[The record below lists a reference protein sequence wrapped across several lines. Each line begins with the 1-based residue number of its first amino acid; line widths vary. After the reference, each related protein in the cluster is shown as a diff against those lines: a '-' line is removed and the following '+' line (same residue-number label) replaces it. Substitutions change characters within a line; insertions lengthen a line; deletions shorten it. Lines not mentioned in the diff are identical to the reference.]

1 MPDLWDSAAAFAR
14 AFSTSPRVQ
23 RFVRAYDL
31 EGDEDLARR
40 LNEFTVT
47 YSPLKSAP
55 ILIGPRLNQ
64 IPQTAELLANGE
76 DVMEWLGDAM
86 AVGEALQIA
95 IEFLRSRLPGYPIL
109 RVPHR
114 RRGSPCLLETDPFFF
129 QYFPW
134 DRDLAQHGMQLALT
148 PPDMTTVDC
157 ETDCGKE
164 LRQMASALAEW
175 TSWGRFAELSKALTE
190 DDVAALSETSKTF
203 GAAVKDEVVSKEAGD
218 ELLAQYQYRSAVLE
232 EQVGAAEGRAK
243 DYLLAFEAVDSLVA
257 IVAGL
262 IETLV
267 ITDRLRTID
276 PDRLD
281 LSGSGE
287 VSRVNVKVS
296 PDPLVLDPGR
306 VVRVAG
312 DSVPEGLVLIENLN
326 QSFSFGENA
335 DSSAEIKGRFV
346 AL

>member
-1 MPDLWDSAAAFAR
+1 MPDLWDSAAAFAK

-23 RFVRAYDL
+23 RFIRAYDL
-31 EGDEDLARR
+31 EGGDDLARR
-40 LNEFTVT
+40 VNEFTVT

-64 IPQTAELLANGE
+64 IPQTTELLATGE

-129 QYFPW
+129 HYFPW
-134 DRDLAQHGMQLALT
+134 DRDLARQGMQLAPT
-148 PPDMTTVDC
+148 PPDMTTIDC
-157 ETDCGKE
+157 ETDCSKE
-164 LRQMASALAEW
+164 LRQMAMALAEW
-175 TSWGRFAELSKALTE
+175 TSWDRFAELSKTLTDE
-190 DDVAALSETSKTF
+190 DLAGLSETGKAF
-203 GAAVKDEVVSKEAGD
+203 AAAIKDEVVDKEAD
-218 ELLAQYQYRSAVLE
+218 DSLLARYQYLSAVLE
-232 EQVGAAEGRAK
+232 EQVGAAKDRAK
-243 DYLLAFEAVDSLVA
+243 EYLLAFEAVDSLVA

-267 ITDRLRTID
+267 ITDSLRTID

-281 LSGSGE
+281 LSGGGE

-306 VVRVAG
+306 VIRVAG
-312 DSVPEGLVLIENLN
+312 DSVPEGLVLIDGLN
-326 QSFSFGENA
+326 HSFSFGENA
-335 DSSAEIKGRFV
+335 DSSVEIKGRFV